1 MADAATAA
9 AGQPLALADR
19 NAGREGLAATRSWH
33 AKRDWGIVNPSV
45 MAKGHDTSP
54 KALRALGEALV
65 GAFDGNTQAARPY
78 GELGSTKQSSG
89 PSGPAG
95 PVPYH
100 RATYHT
106 KEFIP

>member
-1 MADAATAA
+1 MWLPLPRVTHRRADGTKA
-9 AGQPLALADR
+9 PLCIGGAVSRKA
-19 NAGREGLAATRSWH
+19 
-33 AKRDWGIVNPSV
+33 DWGIVNPSV

>member
-9 AGQPLALADR
+9 VGPPLALADR

-54 KALRALGEALV
+54 KALRALGEAWV
-65 GAFDGNTQAARPY
+65 SAFDDNALAARQKRTRDARPY
-78 GELGSTKQSSG
+78 VGI
-89 PSGPAG
+89 AG
-95 PVPYH
+95 YC
-100 RATYHT
+100 
-106 KEFIP
+106 I